1 MAHLGNAQA
10 EWNHIRALPHRLR
23 VWGVLFPIHCRACG
37 VLWANTGAGPWGC
50 KRNQGKRNETKK
62 KKEPWI
68 NQRNKKKKNKTKKEE
83 RKKIT
88 HD

>member
-62 KKEPWI
+62 KEPWI
-68 NQRNKKKKNKTKKEE
+68 NQRNKKKKKN
-83 RKKIT
+83 
-88 HD
+88 